1 MNQTFIT
8 REQLL
13 ILLDSLSSSDN
24 LLRTQSEA
32 NLKEAQKLNGIGV
45 ELTKISLDSSLPV
58 HLRQVK
64 RIIKELNFFFSYFI
78 FQIQKL
84 GALTL
89 KKYVKENWLEGEDSF
104 VGPQTS
110 DQDKQQ
116 IRQLLPNGLS
126 DPESKIR
133 TVVVII
139 FLFFF
144 KLNICN

>member
-64 RIIKELNFFFSYFI
+64 RSIKELNFFF
-78 FQIQKL
+78 
-84 GALTL
+84 
-89 KKYVKENWLEGEDSF
+89 
-104 VGPQTS
+104 
-110 DQDKQQ
+110 
-116 IRQLLPNGLS
+116 
-126 DPESKIR
+126 
-133 TVVVII
+133 
-139 FLFFF
+139 FLFYFSNPKVGSINFKKICKRKLARRRRFF
-144 KLNICN
+144 CWTSNIRSRQTTNPTTSSKWFIRS

>member
-78 FQIQKL
+78 FQ
-84 GALTL
+84 
-89 KKYVKENWLEGEDSF
+89 
-104 VGPQTS
+104 
-110 DQDKQQ
+110 
-116 IRQLLPNGLS
+116 
-126 DPESKIR
+126 SKSWEH
-133 TVVVII
+133 
-139 FLFFF
+139 
-144 KLNICN
+144 